1 MLKKPLKNLLPRFI
15 IIYMLMA
22 LLWWALLLFQK
33 NSDVTSQKLKLL
45 QVQSNLKYQ
54 VNNYDISTLESYDSI
69 ISKHKRQQ
77 MMIIGEGLVF
87 GISLIIGITLI
98 NRAHLHEIANN
109 RRQNN
114 FLLSIT
120 HELKSPLASIG
131 LIFETLKRR
140 NLKTEQIIALSES
153 GLLENKRL
161 ESQINNMLFATR
173 LEEAYK
179 FNFEEL
185 DLKKLVSNISN
196 HFNNIHQSEIIGLDL
211 PEQPLII
218 QADVEG
224 LRSVLINLID
234 NAIKYNKQKPQIE
247 MKVRQGDQYTEIS
260 IKDNGIGIPDT
271 ELAKVTD
278 KFYRVGSEETRNTKG
293 TGLGLFIVKKI
304 IDAHSGK
311 INFYSTVDLGTKVLI
326 TLPNK
331 HI

>member
-1 MLKKPLKNLLPRFI
+1 MLNKRVRNLLPRFI
-15 IIYMLMA
+15 IIYMLLA

-33 NSDVTSQKLKLL
+33 NSAVTTQQLKVL
-45 QVQSNLKYQ
+45 QMKSNLEYQ
-54 VNNYDISTLESYDSI
+54 VNNYDISTLEAYDSI

-98 NRAHLHEIANN
+98 NRAHLQEIANN
-109 RRQNN
+109 HRQKN

-140 NLKTEQIIALSES
+140 SLKTEQIKELADS
-153 GLLENKRL
+153 GLSENKRL

-179 FNFEEL
+179 FNYEEI
-185 DLKKLVSNISN
+185 DVNEMISGISN
-196 HFNNIHQSEIIGLDL
+196 HFNSIHQHGIIALDL
-211 PEQPLII
+211 PDHPTVI
-218 QADVEG
+218 QADIEG
-224 LRSVLINLID
+224 IRSVLINIID
-234 NAIKYNKQKPQIE
+234 NAIKYNIQKPQIHI
-247 MKVRQGDQYTEIS
+247 KVNPGVHSTEIS
-260 IKDNGIGIPDT
+260 IKDNGIGIPET
-271 ELAKVTD
+271 ELEKVTD

-311 INFYSTVDLGTKVLI
+311 ITFQSTVDVGTNVLI
-326 TLPNK
+326 NLPNK
-331 HI
+331 RI

>member
-1 MLKKPLKNLLPRFI
+1 MLNKRIRNLLPRFI
-15 IIYMLMA
+15 IIYMLLA

-33 NSDVTSQKLKLL
+33 NSALTTQRLKVL
-45 QVQSNLKYQ
+45 QIESNLKYQ
-54 VNNYDISTLESYDSI
+54 VNNYDIGTLESYDNI

-98 NRAHLHEIANN
+98 NRAHLQEIANN
-109 RRQNN
+109 LRQKN

-140 NLKTEQIIALSES
+140 SLKSDQIKELAES
-153 GLLENKRL
+153 GLSENKRL

-179 FNFEEL
+179 FNFEEI
-185 DLKKLVSNISN
+185 DLNKMIAGISN
-196 HFNNIHQSEIIGLDL
+196 HFNSIHQHEIIKLDL
-211 PEQPLII
+211 PGHPIFI

-224 LRSVLINLID
+224 IRSVLVNIID
-234 NAIKYNKQKPQIE
+234 NAIKYNIQKPLIHL
-247 MKVRQGDQYTEIS
+247 KVNQGEHSTEIS
-260 IKDNGIGIPDT
+260 IKDNGIGIPNA
-271 ELAKVTD
+271 ELEKVTD

-304 IDAHSGK
+304 IDAHSGR
-311 INFYSTVDLGTKVLI
+311 IAFYSTVDVGTKVLI
-326 TLPNK
+326 TIPNK
-331 HI
+331 RI